1 MPDNETAL
9 NDDQRPVETVA
20 PGGRRRMI
28 RHGLIALSA
37 VLAVY
42 LVAAYLALPLAWRR
56 AMARHPA
63 LLLVPRVSQTHDGIP
78 GDPINVALIGS
89 EESLTKAM
97 IAASWNAADAITLM
111 SSLRIAGDTVLH
123 RPDVDAPVS
132 NLYVWGKKQGLA
144 FEQPVGHS
152 PRQRHHVRFWR
163 SEFVD
168 LEGRPLWIGAAT
180 FDTKVGLSH
189 TTLQITHHISPDVD
203 ADRDKLLKDLRQVG
217 AIAELTWLN
226 DFQQK
231 LQGRNGGGDPY
242 HTDGRLPVVVLAPVK

>member
-1 MPDNETAL
+1 MPDNETAA
-9 NDDQRPVETVA
+9 NDDQQPVTIVT
-20 PGGRRRMI
+20 PRGHRRMI
-28 RHGLIALSA
+28 RHVLVLLTA

-42 LVAAYLALPLAWRR
+42 LLAAYLALPLAWRR

-78 GDPINVALIGS
+78 GDPINLALIGS

-97 IAASWNAADAITLM
+97 LAAGWDAADAITLM
-111 SSLRIAGDTVLH
+111 SSLRIAGDTVLR

-132 NLYVWGKKQGLA
+132 NLFVWGKKQDLA

-163 SEFVD
+163 SELLD
-168 LEGRPLWIGAAT
+168 LEGHPLWIGAAT

-189 TTLQITHHISPDVD
+189 TTLQITHHISPNVD
-203 ADRDKLLKDLRQVG
+203 ADRDKLLEDLRRVG
-217 AIAELTWLN
+217 AIAELSWWD
-226 DFQQK
+226 DFQEK